1 MSDYLKPES
10 EEWYNE
16 QLKESTRD
24 RILALP
30 RPDHP
35 PIYAVEIELDV
46 LEKFIDQEVIREL
59 EGILRVSETDGF
71 DVHDHMDWKGLIQD
85 RIERR
90 KS

>member
-46 LEKFIDQEVIREL
+46 LEKFIDQEVRQEL
-59 EGILRVSETDGF
+59 EHIQSHASGGGSWRRVIT
-71 DVHDHMDWKGLIQD
+71 D